1 MNHICLVA
9 GGTGGH
15 ILPAIA
21 FGEWIRAQH
30 REVNVSFVCG
40 SRPAEREIYEGLGLK
55 PYVLS
60 TSGSPFGVRGPV
72 KKLSRLKELY
82 RSYFEFKR
90 MIKRHPVDACV
101 LFGGYVSLVPLI
113 ACHLS
118 HIPAVVHEQNGV
130 AGRATR
136 LSRYLGKE
144 VASGWS
150 VCTPF
155 SAGEFHVTGIPV
167 RKFTLKSPEEA
178 WKELGFSEPLPKSK
192 IVGVLGGSLISQR
205 LIQLSSAVVND
216 PIFEGISF
224 LILGALSGDD
234 STGRKGNGP
243 GDVYVIEKQRDM
255 SGFYSLIDAAVTRG
269 GASTLAELATL
280 GIPAVVVPWPQA
292 ADNHQETNA
301 CCFVEQNAGKIW
313 REDEAPELLKKSL
326 LTILRMERGS
336 ERPFIE
342 GDESESLWRLIS
354 SSIGREII

>member
-21 FGEWIRAQH
+21 FGEWIRARH

-40 SRPAEREIYEGLGLK
+40 SRPAEREMYEGLGIK

-60 TSGSPFGVRGPV
+60 TSGSPFGVSGLV
-72 KKLSRLKELY
+72 QKLSRIKELC

-101 LFGGYVSLVPLI
+101 LFGGYVSLIPLI
-113 ACHLS
+113 ACHLFR
-118 HIPAVVHEQNGV
+118 IPAVVHEQNGV
-130 AGRATR
+130 AGRTTR
-136 LSRYLGKE
+136 LSRFLGKE
-144 VASGWS
+144 VAAGWS

-155 SAGEFHVTGIPV
+155 PSGEFHVTGIPV
-167 RKFTLKSPEEA
+167 RKFTMKSPEEA
-178 WKELGFSEPLPKSK
+178 WSELGFSEPLPKGK

-205 LIQLSSAVVND
+205 LIQLSSAVVQD

-224 LILGALSGDD
+224 LILGAIPGNG
-234 STGRKGNGP
+234 STGCKENGP
-243 GDVYVIEKQRDM
+243 GDIYSIEKQRDM

-269 GASTLAELATL
+269 GASTLAELAAL

-292 ADNHQETNA
+292 ADNHQEINA
-301 CCFVEQNAGKIW
+301 RCFVERNAGEIW
-313 REDEAPELLKKSL
+313 REDKAPELLKKSL
-326 LTILRMERGS
+326 RTVLGKERGS

-354 SSIGREII
+354 SSVGREII